1 MHKDNL
7 RRIASKTGAV
17 GGRILI
23 VFAVTLVIA
32 AAGLYTA
39 MFIMVKGPSPTVG
52 KLFVLSLKET
62 SAGGFIADWIM
73 SEEEIKLLQAEKA
86 DEIAAEINTSLIK
99 LPQKDKKPN
108 ATNSSPGKDTSG
120 ETSIDTGDE
129 NNKDNRLGGIEVH
142 DVSGGTYNGKM
153 LVIKDPTRVF
163 VGVPSSYGE
172 GASGLSLSKMIE
184 KYGAVGGTNAGG
196 FVDPNGS
203 GTGGIPE
210 GIVISEGELLWGDQ
224 DSIYSLAGLDGNGLL
239 YVGRMTGARAL
250 ELGIKYAV
258 SYGPALIING
268 EPCNSKRSL
277 GGGINPRTAIGQ
289 RQDGAILL
297 LVVNG
302 RQIDSLGATLDDLIE
317 IMLSFGA
324 VNASNLDGGSSTLM
338 KLDGEYLNTSSYILG
353 GERILASTILIASN

>member
-1 MHKDNL
+1 MANNGNSRDFAAKVGKLCL
-7 RRIASKTGAV
+7 RSLIIV
-17 GGRILI
+17 GITLIL
-23 VFAVTLVIA
+23 LIA
-32 AAGLYTA
+32 ALYTA
-39 MFIMVKGPSPTVG
+39 MFVMVNGPSPTVG

-62 SAGGFIADWIM
+62 SAGGFLADWYM
-73 SEEEIKLLQAEKA
+73 SEEEIAALQAEKA
-86 DEIAAEINTSLIK
+86 EEEAAEINTALIK
-99 LPQKDKKPN
+99 LPEREDISDLQDDVP
-108 ATNSSPGKDTSG
+108 SG
-120 ETSIDTGDE
+120 EDTDSDTGDE
-129 NNKDNRLGGIEVH
+129 AEEIKNERLEGIEIH

-153 LVIKDPTRVF
+153 LIVKDPTRVF
-163 VGVPSSYGE
+163 VGVPDRYGE
-172 GASGLSLSKMIE
+172 GASGLSLTKMIE
-184 KYGAVGGTNAGG
+184 KYDAVGGTNAGG
-196 FVDPNGS
+196 FIDPNGS

-210 GIVISEGELLWGDQ
+210 GIVISDGELLWGELGT
-224 DSIYSLAGLDGNGLL
+224 SYSLAGLDEKGLL
-239 YVGRMTGARAL
+239 YVGKMTGARAM
-250 ELGIKYAV
+250 ELGLQYAV

-289 RQDGAILL
+289 REDGAILL

-353 GERILASTILIASN
+353 GERVLASTILID